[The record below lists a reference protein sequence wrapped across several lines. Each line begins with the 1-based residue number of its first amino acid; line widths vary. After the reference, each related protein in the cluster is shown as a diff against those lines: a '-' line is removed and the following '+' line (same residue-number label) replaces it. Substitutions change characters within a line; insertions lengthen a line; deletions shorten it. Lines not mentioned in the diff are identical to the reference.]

1 MSDELNQEKREK
13 RGILVTVVSWVTAIM
28 LSLALLTML
37 FWQPRIAKSMQAYY
51 NPASE
56 SEAPDYEQVVAEANM
71 PVFEYG
77 TEAEAIT
84 RDQKL
89 FTDGEKEF
97 RTEPIYHTVVSG
109 DSIWALSETY
119 GVSIPSI
126 LYANYDVLQDKADNL
141 LVGQVIT
148 IPPVDGIYHTWRS
161 RDTLSSV
168 ASRYGASI
176 NDILLFIGND
186 LDLSNPV
193 IEPGTQVMVPG
204 GERELVPIS
213 YAAVVRDP
221 EGRLVSGWNG
231 PGACLLDSI
240 GLFGTGT
247 FIWPSAVHYLTGN
260 DYGPGHN
267 GIDIGAGLGSAL
279 FAADSGTVVYAGWME
294 GGYGNFVVIDHGNG
308 YTTLYEHLDTIGVR
322 CGDNVFQG
330 SVIGTAGT
338 TGNSTGPHLHFEI
351 RYANGPVNPWHYLP

>member
-1 MSDELNQEKREK
+1 MSEEIEETKRANRE
-13 RGILVTVVSWVTAIM
+13 ILVTVVSWVTAIM

-37 FWQPRIAKSMQAYY
+37 FWQPRIARSMQLYHNA
-51 NPASE
+51 PMASDL
-56 SEAPDYEQVVAEANM
+56 PDYEQVIAEANM
-71 PVFEYG
+71 PVFVSDSQ
-77 TEAEAIT
+77 ADSLR

-89 FTDGEKEF
+89 YTEGEQVF
-97 RTEPIYHTVVSG
+97 RSEPIYHTVVSG

-126 LYANYDVLQDKADNL
+126 LYANYDILQDKADNL

-231 PGACLLDSI
+231 PGACLLDYI
-240 GLFGTGT
+240 GLIGTGT

-267 GIDIGAGLGSAL
+267 GIDIGAGIGSAL
-279 FAADSGTVVYAGWME
+279 FAADSGTVVYAGVD
-294 GGYGNFVVIDHGNG
+294 GRR
-308 YTTLYEHLDTIGVR
+308 LRQL
-322 CGDNVFQG
+322 C
-330 SVIGTAGT
+330 
-338 TGNSTGPHLHFEI
+338 
-351 RYANGPVNPWHYLP
+351 RY